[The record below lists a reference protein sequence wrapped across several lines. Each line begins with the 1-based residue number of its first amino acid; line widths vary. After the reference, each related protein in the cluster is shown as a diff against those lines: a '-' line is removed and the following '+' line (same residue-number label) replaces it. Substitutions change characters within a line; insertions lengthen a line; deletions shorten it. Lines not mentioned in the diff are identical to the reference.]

1 MVRKSL
7 CYMSGH
13 LTWQKLC
20 SLRVWERKLLKFF
33 PAEGLYAQHA
43 DVQYRKISSIR
54 MKLVQNLLTD
64 RVRATTIQAVDVNI

>member
-1 MVRKSL
+1 MIPQLCCNCIRKMVRKSL

-33 PAEGLYAQHA
+33 PAEDLSAYRQEHNMQMYSIAKYHLY
-43 DVQYRKISSIR
+43 V
-54 MKLVQNLLTD
+54 
-64 RVRATTIQAVDVNI
+64 